1 MSNRVTP
8 VPEGRSGLILLPETA
23 GSEHTMILEV
33 DVAVMIAPPGSG
45 VYDQRGRDV
54 DRFFE
59 RLQKKIDP
67 TQMVLSPV
75 SNIFGNQDK
84 IKLQVAGI
92 NEWRF
97 VFGRDQKGDGG
108 GGQGSGQ
115 GTGGEQSVEVSISE
129 EEYDRRLFQGLELPN
144 MLKKRGGETEIVGY
158 RLRGLANQG
167 SRAELSIKDTFKN
180 RYKRAIA
187 LAKQNPELLIGSLNN
202 VPTLKAVPI
211 AKMDKRYWQFDAV
224 LEPKSEAVVF
234 LVCDNSGSMTKER
247 RELAYKYFHLK
258 YRFLNRVYNKR
269 VHVVMIAHG
278 MQIVVECET
287 EQQFRNASV
296 DGGTAFRPAM
306 NKVLEIAQER
316 YPTTRFNL
324 YMDHATDG
332 DVWGESEAEIRA
344 AYTQLLD
351 NGFNFLT
358 YLETLDS
365 PGGGFDK
372 GGRALKGLDPFY
384 AKDVGLARVH
394 NDASIFAAFQS
405 LLKKDAVRS

>member
-1 MSNRVTP
+1 MSNRIP
-8 VPEGRSGLILLPETA
+8 PRNGSSALILLPETA
-23 GSEHTMILEV
+23 GSEHKMILEV
-33 DVAVMIAPPGSG
+33 DNALIAGPGSG

-54 DRFFE
+54 ARFFE

-84 IKLQVAGI
+84 IKLQVSGI

-97 VFGRDQKGDGG
+97 VFGRDKKGG
-108 GGQGSGQ
+108 GGGAGN
-115 GTGGEQSVEVSISE
+115 GNGKGGGGEQSVEVSISE

-167 SRAELSIKDTFKN
+167 SRAELSMKDTFKN

-202 VPTLKAVPI
+202 VPTLKEMPI
-211 AKMDKRYWQFDAV
+211 ARMDKRYWQFDAV
-224 LEPKSEAVVF
+224 REPISKAVIF
-234 LVCDNSGSMTKER
+234 LVCDNSGSMTKFR

-258 YRFLNRVYNKR
+258 YRFLMRVYDKR
-269 VHVVMIAHG
+269 VDVVMIAHG
-278 MQIVVECET
+278 SNTVVVCET
-287 EQQFRNASV
+287 EQEFRNAEV
-296 DGGTAFRPAM
+296 DGATLFRPAM
-306 NKVLEIAQER
+306 NKVLEVAEER
-316 YPTTRFNL
+316 FPSSIYNR

-332 DVWGESEAEIRA
+332 DVWGEDEGQIRA

-358 YLETLDS
+358 YLETLDG
-365 PGGGFDK
+365 PGSGYEK
-372 GGRALKGLDPFY
+372 GGRALQGLDPFY
-384 AKDVGLARVH
+384 GKNVGLARVH
-394 NDASIFAAFQS
+394 NDASIMAAFQS
-405 LLKKDAVRS
+405 LLKKDAVRA